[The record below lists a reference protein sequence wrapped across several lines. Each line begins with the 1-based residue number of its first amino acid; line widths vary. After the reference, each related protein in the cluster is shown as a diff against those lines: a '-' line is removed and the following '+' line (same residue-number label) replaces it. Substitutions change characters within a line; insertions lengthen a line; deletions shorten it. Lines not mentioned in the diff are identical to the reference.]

1 MGEENIR
8 LTLGQ
13 DALRKALL
21 GDSLEDVSGVDG
33 EAQAT
38 GADTDDVLTFL
49 IPARLK
55 RCGLEM
61 RLVIP
66 VGGALDLRPYPDEAL
81 IKALIRAYGWKD
93 RLVSGEALSIHALA
107 KEDGIDERY
116 LSRVLRLAFLAP
128 DITEAI
134 LDGYQ
139 PAELGLDK
147 VLRRVPL
154 TWADQRQLFRTR
166 DIP

>member
-1 MGEENIR
+1 ME
-8 LTLGQ
+8 
-13 DALRKALL
+13 
-21 GDSLEDVSGVDG
+21 
-33 EAQAT
+33 
-38 GADTDDVLTFL
+38 
-49 IPARLK
+49 LK
-55 RCGLEM
+55 
-61 RLVIP
+61 P
-66 VGGALDLRPYPDEAL
+66 HPDKAL
-81 IKALIRAYGWKD
+81 IKALTRAHEWKEE
-93 RLVSGEALSIHALA
+93 LVSGNAPSIHALA
-107 KEDGIDERY
+107 NEDGMDERY

-154 TWADQRQLFRTR
+154 TWADQRQLFKTR